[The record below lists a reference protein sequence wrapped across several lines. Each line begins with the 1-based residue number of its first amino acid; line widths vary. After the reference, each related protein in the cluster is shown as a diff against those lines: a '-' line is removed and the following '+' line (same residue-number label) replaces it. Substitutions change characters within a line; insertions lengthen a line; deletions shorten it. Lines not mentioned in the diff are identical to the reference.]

1 MPITTLQK
9 VKSSLQISGTNKD
22 AAITELMPLVEDWIK
37 GYCNN
42 EYKNT
47 DGTDNFPPGYELIAI
62 KMIEHNL
69 NQKAGVSAES
79 LSRHSVTFSED
90 YPKSITKGL
99 RRRLAW

>member
-22 AAITELMPLVEDWIK
+22 TVITELIPLVEDWIK
-37 GYCNN
+37 GYCNQTYT
-42 EYKNT
+42 E
-47 DGTDNFPPGYELIAI
+47 GFPAGYELIAI
-62 KMIEHNL
+62 KMIEFNL
-69 NQKAGVSAES
+69 NQKSGMSAES
-79 LSRHSVTFSED
+79 LSRHSVTFAED

>member
-9 VKSSLQISGTNKD
+9 VKTSLQISGTNKD
-22 AAITELMPLVEDWIK
+22 AAISELIPLVEDWIK

-42 EYKNT
+42 DYLV
-47 DGTDNFPPGYELIAI
+47 DGVENYPFGYELIAI
-62 KMIEHNL
+62 KMIEYNL
-69 NQKAGVSAES
+69 NQKSGVSAES
-79 LSRHSVTFSED
+79 LSRHSVTFTED